1 MVLRLLDVPC
11 FDEGMDELGLH
22 FLDIIRKGYCGTS
35 PQWEGADT
43 YKPRT
48 PCATELSEAGI
59 QFRKSKNTHYVDFEN
74 GVLSMP
80 RFKVADQT
88 EANLLNLMA
97 FEWLHPDA
105 NSFVTSYI
113 SFLDKIIESERDVAL
128 LRSRG
133 LFENMIGSDNKV
145 VKMFNILTK
154 LARTPMPG
162 SELSYVNLEGKQP
175 LQEATEQMASHLHD
189 YLSEQPL
196 GDHLHG
202 GCLHLTRRRRHADCL
217 HGCRIL
223 HQKGLTRTLW
233 LPVLFITSYM
243 SLCVLIASV
252 SLHYFFLNCSLH
264 YFAVC

>member
-113 SFLDKIIESERDVAL
+113 SFLDNIIVSERDAAL
-128 LRSRG
+128 LRSEG
-133 LFENMIGSDNKV
+133 IIANMIGSDKKV
-145 VKMFNILTK
+145 VKMLNTLTK
-154 LARTPMPG
+154 LAQTPMPG
-162 SELSYVNLEGKQP
+162 SKLGYVNWKVNKHCKKRRNKWR
-175 LQEATEQMASHLHD
+175 ASFMNT
-189 YLSEQPL
+189 YLSNPWVF
-196 GDHLHG
+196 
-202 GCLHLTRRRRHADCL
+202 TSMVAAS
-217 HGCRIL
+217 IL
-223 HQKGLTRTLW
+223 LVATLLQTVYTVVPFYTKG
-233 LPVLFITSYM
+233 
-243 SLCVLIASV
+243 
-252 SLHYFFLNCSLH
+252 
-264 YFAVC
+264 